1 MMLAKQRLR
10 PWDEWAGRKTPEDT
24 PSVGK
29 YPHSRSVLSRQPPY
43 HTRRFSRFL
52 GAYPDRE
59 CCSLR
64 LLLRIAEDSVLAH
77 IQPLQFLLGT
87 DPKPDRHLD
96 DVEDQQGRHK
106 DEGERGQHSAQ
117 LHQELVKSSP
127 IEQSGLSDRQQ
138 LDPLRRGKQ
147 PVRQRTPNS
156 RHPMDRDG
164 TDRIVNT
171 PAVHRKHT

>member
-1 MMLAKQRLR
+1 H
-10 PWDEWAGRKTPEDT
+10 
-24 PSVGK
+24 
-29 YPHSRSVLSRQPPY
+29 HSRDVLCRHPPY

-138 LDPLRRGKQ
+138 LDPRSEEHTSELQSRSDLVCRLLLEKKKQNKQNKRG
-147 PVRQRTPNS
+147 
-156 RHPMDRDG
+156 
-164 TDRIVNT
+164 
-171 PAVHRKHT
+171 